1 MDRDRV
7 LGAGRVVLA
16 LALGAGALVAL
27 GLAALV
33 LLLTAHPPD
42 GFSEVEFGPPDT
54 WESMAGGIASGL
66 GLLALAGALLAGVV
80 ALLGRQPLRRLLL
93 IPAAVVGVGAA
104 IVAATL
110 LPRLDEGRERAEC
123 STFEVERADWTSRDP
138 DVRLRSADAIAY
150 CEPLVGV
157 PRAEVERLLGPP
169 AGQDTAPEDLRGE
182 LVLRYPVRDVRD
194 RTNPRELHVVLA
206 GGSVISANLT

>member
-1 MDRDRV
+1 M
-7 LGAGRVVLA
+7 VV
-16 LALGAGALVAL
+16 
-27 GLAALV
+27 
-33 LLLTAHPPD
+33 
-42 GFSEVEFGPPDT
+42 
-54 WESMAGGIASGL
+54 
-66 GLLALAGALLAGVV
+66 
-80 ALLGRQPLRRLLL
+80 LLGRQPLRRVLV
-93 IPAAVVGVGAA
+93 IPAVITGVGAA

-123 STFEVERADWTSRDP
+123 ATFEVERADWTSRDP

-150 CEPLVGV
+150 CEPLAGV
-157 PRAEVERLLGPP
+157 ARTEVERLLGPP
-169 AGQDTAPEDLRGE
+169 AAQDTAPADLRGE